1 MARATFSAVVLT
13 RNEARSIRRCLEHLA
28 WCDERIVVDMQSED
42 GTREEAAGLATTV
55 FLHERIPNFDAAR
68 NPGIEAATGDWILVV
83 DADEVITPKLADR
96 LRAQV
101 AAAPDV
107 AGIWIPRMNFCFGL
121 PVPNAGG
128 FPDYQLRCFR
138 RGAGAYTD
146 RLHSAPVV
154 EGRTVYLP
162 VREDEWIV
170 HDRKGVAIADVVQ
183 KFDTYAEEEARR
195 QVEDG
200 GSFAGP
206 LALLWSGLSAFRFRF
221 WTARGYRDGMA
232 GLVVSVLFAFY
243 RLEVEAKMWER
254 SGYGA
259 QWNRNVGRL
268 RSIPRLAAALGVEG
282 VRRLWKQLRARRAP

>member
-1 MARATFSAVVLT
+1 M
-13 RNEARSIRRCLEHLA
+13 
-28 WCDERIVVDMQSED
+28 
-42 GTREEAAGLATTV
+42 
-55 FLHERIPNFDAAR
+55 
-68 NPGIEAATGDWILVV
+68 
-83 DADEVITPKLADR
+83 
-96 LRAQV
+96 
-101 AAAPDV
+101 
-107 AGIWIPRMNFCFGL
+107 
-121 PVPNAGG
+121 
-128 FPDYQLRCFR
+128 
-138 RGAGAYTD
+138 
-146 RLHSAPVV
+146 
-154 EGRTVYLP
+154 YLP

-195 QVEDG
+195 RVEDG

-259 QWNRNVGRL
+259 QWNRDVGRL

-282 VRRLWKQLRARRAP
+282 VRRLWKQLCARRAP